1 MEPDLGDAWAY
12 YLRFELQHGSEE
24 EQRQVVQRCVAAEPR
39 HGPEWCRVSKDVK
52 NWRLKTEQVLRL
64 AAKQLPVPV

>member
-12 YLRFELQHGSEE
+12 YLKFEQQHGSEQ
-24 EQRQVVQRCVAAEPR
+24 EQSQVVQRCVAAEPR
-39 HGPEWCRVSKDVK
+39 HGPAWCQVSKDVR
-52 NWRLKTEQVLRL
+52 NWRLKTEQILRL